1 MSSKPSARP
10 SARTL
15 ALAGLLLPG
24 ALLAACSEYEF
35 IPDDKAEDVDDDEF
49 WPDTGDTSE
58 PLPTEESCVEE
69 TLPGYAAS
77 SDDECANEIE
87 TGTFTPVREWTK
99 NTWSAASSTI
109 QCMSAPIVVHVDD
122 DNGDGVVGGEGDVPE
137 VALVTYNESNYSS
150 GGVIRVVSGADGSE
164 VLSITDAGVQG
175 TGGLA
180 AADIDGD
187 GYIEFVSLTPDRVK
201 AFEHD
206 GSLKWTSASISG
218 SIYSISDVPS
228 ITDMDGD
235 GDPEI
240 IAGSAILDASGS
252 ILGKGS
258 HGRAGVSS
266 NVGTTSFAADID
278 GDGQLEVVVGNALYR
293 KDGSTIWYNGQSDGY
308 PAVAD
313 FDHDGEG
320 EIVVSGNGQ
329 LRMQESDGTVQWTE
343 SIPGAGSSYY
353 GGPPTIADFDGD
365 GDPEIGVAAG
375 SRYSVFEADGSI
387 LWQNTTDDASSGNT
401 GSAVY
406 DFEGDG
412 VAEVV
417 YADQTRLWVYNGAD
431 GSVKLEST
439 QHNSGTWL
447 EYPVIADVDADGHA
461 EIVVTHNAQY
471 GSLTGVSVFG
481 DADDSWMPGRPVWNQ
496 HAYSITHVEDD
507 GGIPSP
513 VSSNWPD
520 YNSFRSGDI
529 TVSDGTLAPDL
540 TLAQGDLCELDC
552 DDGELWVY
560 FHVGNEGAVDSELPA
575 SVEIYAEIGGE
586 DVLLDTVQVDPT
598 IAMAEFGESVLV
610 KVSSEYASQAAR
622 LRLEISSD
630 DLECDDTNNVMSWKG
645 PFCQ

>member
-1 MSSKPSARP
+1 MATARLAVLAALILPSV
-10 SARTL
+10 
-15 ALAGLLLPG
+15 
-24 ALLAACSEYEF
+24 LLAACSEYEF
-35 IPDDKAEDVDDDEF
+35 HSDDKADDVDDEEF
-49 WPDTGDTSE
+49 VADTADTSE
-58 PLPTEESCVEE
+58 PLPTEESCLEE

-77 SDDECANEIE
+77 ADDECANEVE
-87 TGTFTPVREWTK
+87 TGTFTPIREWTK
-99 NTWSAASSTI
+99 NTWSTASSAI
-109 QCMSAPIVVHVDD
+109 QCMSAPIVINVND
-122 DNGDGVVGGEGDVPE
+122 DNGDGVIDENDTPD
-137 VALVTYNESNYSS
+137 VALVTYDESNYSS
-150 GGVIRVVSGADGSE
+150 GGVIRVLSGADGSE
-164 VLSITDAGVQG
+164 ILSITSAGVQG

-187 GYIEFVSLTPDRVK
+187 GFIEFVSLTPSSAK

-206 GSLKWTSASISG
+206 GTLKWTSASLSG
-218 SIYSISDVPS
+218 SIYGVSDVPS

-235 GDPEI
+235 GDVEI
-240 IAGSAILDASGS
+240 IAGSAILDANGT

-258 HGRAGVSS
+258 QGRAGVSS
-266 NVGTTSFAADID
+266 NVGTTGFAADID
-278 GDGQLEVVVGNALYR
+278 GDGTLEVVVGNALYR

-313 FDHDGEG
+313 FDHDGKA

-329 LRMQESDGTVQWTE
+329 VRMQAYDGTVLWTE
-343 SIPGAGSSYY
+343 DIPGAGSAYY
-353 GGPPTIADFDGD
+353 GGPPTVADFDGD

-387 LWQNTTDDASSGNT
+387 LWQNVTDDSSSGNT

-447 EYPVIADVDADGHA
+447 ETPVIADVDGDGAA
-461 EIVVTHNAQY
+461 EIVITHNNQY

-481 DADDSWMPGRPVWNQ
+481 DADSSWMPGRPIWNQ
-496 HAYSITHVEDD
+496 HAYSITHVDD
-507 GGIPSP
+507 FGGVPTP
-513 VSSNWPD
+513 VESNWPD
-520 YNSFRSGDI
+520 YNNFRSGDI
-529 TVSDGTLAPDL
+529 TVSDGTSAPDL

-552 DDGELWVY
+552 DDGELWIY

-575 SVEIYAEIGGE
+575 AVAIYAEIAGE
-586 DVLLDTVQVDPT
+586 DVLLETVTIDPT
-598 IAMAEFGESVLV
+598 IANEAFGDSVLV
-610 KVSSEYASQAAR
+610 KVSSEYASQADR
-622 LRLEISSD
+622 LRLEIASD
-630 DLECDDTNNVMSWKG
+630 DLECDDTNNVMSWSG